1 MNVYLL
7 RIKKIIEKNNLSET
21 AFAKRIG
28 VNQVTLNNMFQRN
41 STPKSN
47 MLHSVCIAFGV
58 NPVWL
63 LTGKGSMYLPEE
75 EQKPPDEDDF
85 PEDIEQGMAMLD
97 SMLAM
102 LIKKG
107 VIEEKDIPPPLAGVK
122 RVNYADRMNDET
134 RTMLQRELERARK
147 KEAKI
152 KVEKARIEAELKR
165 YSDEVSEPEEE
176 YGPHIALPLYESVAA
191 GKPLEIFD
199 AGESFSV
206 FLSRLQGHPDE
217 YFAVRVRGS
226 SMTEAGIPDDAIVVM
241 RKEQGLING
250 KIYLFRHEG
259 EYTLKRYYLGKD
271 GKPRLAYDDGS
282 GREVEMREGE
292 GWEVVGLFCFVG

>member
-1 MNVYLL
+1 MDLTQGDFAL
-7 RIKKIIEKNNLSET
+7 KTSIDQRALSLYET
-21 AFAKRIG
+21 GKRKPSILFLERLYS
-28 VNQVTLNNMFQRN
+28 Q
-41 STPKSN
+41 
-47 MLHSVCIAFGV
+47 FGIDI
-58 NPVWL
+58 NWL
-63 LTGKGSMYLPEE
+63 LTGEGTMYLPEK
-75 EQKPPDEDDF
+75 EQASPDEDDF

-97 SMLAM
+97 SMLGM

-241 RKEQGLING
+241 RKEQDLING

-282 GREVEMREGE
+282 GREVEMHDNEN
-292 GWEVVGLFCFVG
+292 WEVVGLFCFVG